1 MKKAS
6 AILISVAAILSLDA
20 CSPLDADD
28 SQKSELQAREKRL
41 KQKLSVARQG
51 GAAVPLAKWIL
62 PAALREVSGLALTD
76 DSRLLAHN
84 DEQSRVYVIDPH
96 RGVALKMFVVG
107 QPAIRADFEGIT
119 VGPGIIYMVDS
130 NGSVY
135 RFEEGEDREHVRY
148 TLHDPKL
155 GRECEFEGIAYE
167 PDSARLLMPC
177 KNVGIKDLK
186 GNLVIYRWRPE
197 KPEEAPTMMAI
208 PFTTLLGPTGLKEL
222 HPSDITVDPATG
234 NYVLITSPEKVIVE
248 ITPAG
253 QLVQVIRLPG
263 GLRQPEGIA
272 ITNDSILIVSDEAR
286 KTAASI
292 SLYRWPIGAAAGLTR

>member
-1 MKKAS
+1 MRKPTV
-6 AILISVAAILSLDA
+6 ILMVLAATLSLGG
-20 CSPLDADD
+20 CSRLDADGA
-28 SQKSELQAREKRL
+28 QKSELKAREKRL
-41 KQKLSVARQG
+41 TEKLSVARQG

-62 PAALREVSGLALTD
+62 PAALREVSGLALLD
-76 DSRLLAHN
+76 DGRLLAHN
-84 DEQSRVYVIDPH
+84 DEQSRVYVIDPL
-96 RGVALKMFVVG
+96 RGVALKMFIVG

-119 VGPGIIYMVDS
+119 VGPGVIYMVDS
-130 NGSVY
+130 NGNIY

-167 PDSARLLMPC
+167 PDSARVVMPC
-177 KNVGIKDLK
+177 KNVGMKEMK

-197 KPEEAPTMMAI
+197 APEEAPTMMAI
-208 PFTTLLGPTGLKEL
+208 PLATLVGPSGLKEL
-222 HPSDITVDPATG
+222 HPSDMAIDPRTG
-234 NYVLITSPEKVIVE
+234 NYVIIASPEKVIVE

-253 QLVQVIRLPG
+253 QLVQVIRLPSG
-263 GLRQPEGIA
+263 PRQPEGIA

-292 SLYRWPIGAAAGLTR
+292 TLYRWPIRAAVGGTQ